1 MVKKGEHFSYMLS
14 QKELQI
20 SQCLVHVARI
30 DINNTH
36 AVNGIPS
43 ALMVLLNL
51 YCSVIV
57 GLWVSTP
64 QIQFPVPAQTKGVVA
79 QLLWSPSFRLFG
91 FLVKPVKFSELHV
104 YTQVWW
110 FHQYYRYSS
119 VKIYSNSSSYN
130 NFMIIMHC
138 YWLFGV
144 LLMWKT
150 IAVVNTAA
158 IGQWELRFALHE
170 TLETALISPNIKY
183 QKLRS
188 R

>member
-1 MVKKGEHFSYMLS
+1 
-14 QKELQI
+14 
-20 SQCLVHVARI
+20 
-30 DINNTH
+30 
-36 AVNGIPS
+36 
-43 ALMVLLNL
+43 
-51 YCSVIV
+51 
-57 GLWVSTP
+57 
-64 QIQFPVPAQTKGVVA
+64 
-79 QLLWSPSFRLFG
+79 
-91 FLVKPVKFSELHV
+91 
-104 YTQVWW
+104 
-110 FHQYYRYSS
+110 
-119 VKIYSNSSSYN
+119 
-130 NFMIIMHC
+130 MIMYC